1 MGKGPLKNSPFK
13 AIGSAVCEGELSDV
27 DDCTICQR
35 GAVRAEQRYPTDAS
49 P

>member
-1 MGKGPLKNSPFK
+1 MGEDPLKNSPFK

-27 DDCTICQR
+27 DECSI
-35 GAVRAEQRYPTDAS
+35 GWGVVRAEQRYPTDAS